1 MYGEIKIGNTTVP
14 MLAMASTDIYYKR
27 IFHEDPLKIQME
39 AYKNEDMAAQVD
51 MTMKLGFVMAKF
63 YQLKTA
69 SKMRELN
76 EDDYVDWLDQ
86 FGREELV
93 DALGDIRSIYE
104 GQQIGT
110 SEAKKSKD
118 D

>member
-1 MYGEIKIGNTTVP
+1 MYGEIKIGDKKVP

-27 IFHEDPLKIQME
+27 IFHEDPLVIQSTKMDDI
-39 AYKNEDMAAQVD
+39 AFQLD

-63 YQLKTA
+63 FELKTPT
-69 SKMRELN
+69 KMRELT
-76 EDDYVDWLDQ
+76 EDDYIDWLDQ
-86 FGREELV
+86 FGREEYY
-93 DALGDIRSIYE
+93 DALEDIRKVYE